1 MKLAILTSSCAYFY
15 IHSVCIDLNTN
26 IQITH
31 FTADIE
37 CEFLVYQ
44 TAERCNGSRS
54 NDGWA
59 STDIATR
66 PSWLTAALIWVSLCI
81 CLLYLCKC
89 GFAQILSY
97 HTRAVPY
104 VSLCQSIL
112 FVFMY
117 LYINVLICVWIWS
130 QYPCVFIFSFKWKT
144 NFYLIKLQRD
154 VGQLKTVFLK
164 WFTRWVFDESPAQ
177 AWCFQLFVAR

>member
-1 MKLAILTSSCAYFY
+1 MKLAILTSLCAYFY
-15 IHSVCIDLNTN
+15 ICSVCIDFYTKS
-26 IQITH
+26 QITH
-31 FTADIE
+31 STADIDY
-37 CEFLVYQ
+37 EFPVYQ
-44 TAERCNGSRS
+44 TVGRCNGSRS

-59 STDIATR
+59 STGIATR
-66 PSWLTAALIWVSLCI
+66 PSCLIAALIWVSLCI
-81 CLLYLCKC
+81 CLLYLCNC
-89 GFAQILSY
+89 LFVQILSY
-97 HTRAVPY
+97 HTKEVLW

-117 LYINVLICVWIWS
+117 LYINVSICVWIWS